1 MAVWPTEIRLA
12 ADKRS
17 LAVSF
22 EDGAS
27 YSIPAELLRVNS
39 PSAEVQG
46 HAPSQRVTVAGKQD
60 VRITAVEPVGSYAVK
75 LVFDDGHDSGLYTW
89 TILYETGRDKEA
101 LFAAYVAELEAKGLT
116 R

>member
-1 MAVWPTEIRLA
+1 MPVPVEIRLRQA
-12 ADKRS
+12 ERRLELRFD
-17 LAVSF
+17 
-22 EDGAS
+22 DGAQFS
-27 YSIPAELLRVNS
+27 LTAEYLRVES

-89 TILYETGRDKEA
+89 KILYEAGRGQEA
-101 LFAAYVAELEAKGLT
+101 QFAAYVAELEKKGLK